1 MKSMTKILIRYVFS
15 AAGVACILVAIN
27 VIIFLS
33 WIGSGVSKTDDAFI
47 STIADSLVETNGK
60 YELTEEGVEQY
71 KNSYVWAMLLDEDGN
86 VIWSLDLPNE
96 MKSHYSVAEV
106 AGFSKWYL
114 NDYPVTVWEKSN
126 NLFVLASAKDS
137 IWKHSI
143 EAPFDFIK
151 EGVGSIPKVL
161 VLNIVLSI
169 VIALLFGLRL
179 WFSIKPVTQG
189 IVEMAEKKPVTL
201 STKGM
206 LGEIASKINQT
217 SMELI
222 DQQAKLESRD
232 NARTTWIAGVSHD
245 IRTPLSM
252 VMGYASQLEN
262 CEDMAME
269 QREQAAIIRRQSEK
283 IKQLVNNLNMASK
296 LEYGMQQVNR
306 TKIYPAEIL
315 RKLVADFYNNGL
327 ADKYNILLDIN
338 PNANKYVCNGD
349 EALLARAFEN
359 IIRNSIVHN
368 EQGCE
373 IIIKMNM
380 NNNRCEINISDDGM
394 GFDKNVIDKFEYI
407 DNTSRLNSHGL
418 GLLIVRKI
426 IMLHQGHVM
435 IGNAKEG
442 GAWVNIIL

>member
-33 WIGSGVSKTDDAFI
+33 YIGSGLSKTDDAFI
-47 STIADSLVETNGK
+47 SSIADSLVETDGK
-60 YELTEEGVEQY
+60 YSLTEEGTAQY
-71 KNSYVWAMLLDEDGN
+71 KKSYEWAMLLDEDGD
-86 VIWSLDLPNE
+86 VIWSLDLPSE
-96 MKSHYSVAEV
+96 IKTSYTAAEV

-114 NDYPVTVWEKSN
+114 NDYPVTVWQKNN

-143 EAPFDFIK
+143 EAPFDFVK
-151 EGVGSIPKVL
+151 KGVGSIPKVL
-161 VLNIVLSI
+161 IFNIILSI
-169 VIALLFGLRL
+169 MIALLFGLRL

-217 SMELI
+217 SNELI
-222 DQQAKLESRD
+222 DQQNKLESRD
-232 NARTTWIAGVSHD
+232 NARTAWIAGVSHD

-262 CEDMAME
+262 CEDIAME

-327 ADKYNILLDIN
+327 EDKYSILLDIN
-338 PNANKYVCNGD
+338 SNINKYTCNGD
-349 EALLARAFEN
+349 DALLARAFEN

-373 IIIKMNM
+373 IIITMNS
-380 NNNRCEINISDDGM
+380 NNNMCEISITDNGT
-394 GFDKNVIDKFEYI
+394 GFDKSVIDNFDSIE
-407 DNTSRLNSHGL
+407 NTTRLNSHGL

-426 IMLHQGHVM
+426 IMLHQGQVQ
-435 IGNAKEG
+435 IGNEIDG
-442 GAWVNIIL
+442 GARVNIKL